1 MNTYIKL
8 IISIA
13 VCVAVGGVSGFF
25 TSSEITTW
33 YAALNKPS
41 FNPPNYLF
49 APVWTTL
56 YVLMGISFWLIWKSD
71 APLDM
76 KNKAILLFAIQLIL
90 NFFWSIIFF
99 SMHQPGYAFI
109 EVIFLWLF
117 ILFSIITF
125 HPISKTAAYLLI
137 PYLCWVSFASALNFS
152 IWYLN

>member
-8 IISIA
+8 LISIV
-13 VCVAVGGVSGFF
+13 VCVAVGGISGFF

-71 APLDM
+71 AQLSV
-76 KNKAILLFAIQLIL
+76 KNKAMFVFAIQLIL

-109 EVIFLWLF
+109 EIIFLWLF

-125 HPISKTAAYLLI
+125 YPISKTAAYLLI
-137 PYLCWVSFASALNFS
+137 PYICWVSFASALNFS
-152 IWYLN
+152 IWKLN